1 MQSSK
6 IRLLLLCMSRDLVGR
21 KHKLSTILLKKRK
34 KETIA
39 GAYAQNH
46 HDGSQ
51 SVTTT
56 APASVMVHD
65 ISPPGGGGTSGIS
78 GWGCAAGILEPLTY
92 TRASSGEF
100 CYPILE

>member
-56 APASVMVHD
+56 APASMMVHD
-65 ISPPGGGGTSGIS
+65 ISTPEGGTLRIS
-78 GWGCAAGILEPLTY
+78 GWGCAAGTLEPLTY
-92 TRASSGEF
+92 TRASSAEF